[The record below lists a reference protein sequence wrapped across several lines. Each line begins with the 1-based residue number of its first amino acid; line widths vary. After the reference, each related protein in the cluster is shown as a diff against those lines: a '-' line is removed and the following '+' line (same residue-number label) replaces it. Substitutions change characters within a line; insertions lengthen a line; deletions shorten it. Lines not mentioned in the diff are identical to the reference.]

1 MSIGS
6 LKLKRGAVGGGEGI
20 KRVVSYYTDVLSLFL
35 LYILVN
41 ICPRLFVYSYITGML
56 SQRDYANITDRL
68 GLCSLF
74 FFVVR
79 LCISAFAMV
88 HATRVFCNLISKY
101 HYE

>member
-74 FFVVR
+74 FFCGTLMYFGVCDGPRNPSV
-79 LCISAFAMV
+79 L
-88 HATRVFCNLISKY
+88 
-101 HYE
+101 

>member
-74 FFVVR
+74 FCGTLMYFGVCDGPR
-79 LCISAFAMV
+79 NPS
-88 HATRVFCNLISKY
+88 VF
-101 HYE
+101 